1 MSVLSEITGRLPNL
15 LETIQGTWAVEYRI
29 MTDRSKEVPQNWL
42 GNVANLATTA
52 SDTLVACGEIY
63 GLFPQTWKQLDFT
76 SFIEM
81 NEVDDTT
88 ITKCPTERGGFR
100 SVNKVRQPKTVKV
113 TIAKSGIGFGITDSI
128 NEIKKL
134 LPKARY
140 EIQKR
145 QEQNIWQAVASAW
158 ESGVNSVKSAF
169 GMGTEESPKAK
180 LISVPMEFRV
190 VTPFEV
196 IEHLN
201 LIKLDY
207 TFKQDSG
214 RNMLIMY
221 LTLQEI
227 MEKNSYNSTA
237 NKKPKNPTDS
247 KKENVGTVFAQSS
260 SNNDFI
266 TKSLGL

>member
-1 MSVLSEITGRLPNL
+1 MSVLSTITSRLPNL
-15 LETIQGTWAVEYRI
+15 LETIQGTWAVEYRV

-42 GNVANLATTA
+42 GNMAGLATTA

-100 SVNKVRQPKTVKV
+100 SINKVRQPKTIKV

-128 NEIKKL
+128 NEIKRL

-145 QEQNIWQAVASAW
+145 QEQNIGQAIASAW
-158 ESGVNSVKSAF
+158 TSAVNSVKSTF
-169 GMGTEESPKAK
+169 GMDVEEQPKAK

-190 VTPFEV
+190 VTPFET

-227 MEKNSYNSTA
+227 MEKNVYSSGVI
-237 NKKPKNPTDS
+237 KKPRNPTDS
-247 KKENVGTVFAQSS
+247 KKENVGAVFVQSS
-260 SNNDFI
+260 SNNDYI
-266 TKSLGL
+266 TKAMGV